1 MKSIVL
7 CVDLN
12 QDCLDTLKS
21 LPKTLDIKNAKV
33 HLVHAFEIHFYN
45 IDLLPVVYPTE
56 EQYPEIEKSTKTILN
71 QLGAD
76 LGIDPR
82 NLVTECYFTH
92 SREEKIKE
100 YLSDVNAGLAVV
112 ATRGRHGIEGLFSSS
127 LADFL
132 VKYSPCNVLV
142 MRPHN

>member
-12 QDCLDTLKS
+12 QKCLDTLRQ
-21 LPKTLDIKNAKV
+21 LPKTLNLNNVKV

-45 IDLLPVVYPTE
+45 VDLLPVVYPTE
-56 EQYPEIEKSTKTILN
+56 EQYPDIEKSTLNILR

-76 LGIDPR
+76 LGLEPA
-82 NLVTECYFTH
+82 NLEMHCYFTH
-92 SREEKIKE
+92 SREQRIKE
-100 YLSDVNAGLAVV
+100 YFEEVNADLGVV
-112 ATRGRHGIEGLFSSS
+112 ATRGQHGIEGLFSSS

-132 VKYSPCNVLV
+132 VKYSPCHVLV
-142 MRPHN
+142 MRPL